1 MINTYTVEFYVNG
14 YLTSRLDRLS
24 ANEAYSQ
31 VPGEALN
38 QNVGSRWHVMLRS
51 PALERLESLLA
62 GESLRVCWQE
72 PPQNIWADTEHVL
85 IMKEPFTRAPT
96 LRNQPAT
103 SSGPPIMN
111 DIYLLNDINS
121 LINNMIVNQDNQ
133 QNLINNIRNR
143 LVIMNHTNIQNPNII
158 N

>member
-72 PPQNIWADTEHVL
+72 PPQNNWADTEHVL
-85 IMKEPFTRAPT
+85 IIKEPFVAST
-96 LRNQPAT
+96 LRTQPST
-103 SSGPPIMN
+103 IGTPIIN
-111 DIYLLNDINS
+111 DMYLLNDINS
-121 LINNMIVNQDNQ
+121 LINNMIINQDNQ

-143 LVIMNHTNIQNPNII
+143 LIIMNHNPNII